1 MIGVGLMTTFKVDT
15 SSGKWIGYQVIAGF
29 GRGLGMQMVRT
40 SLRYRYSFFVSLNSD
55 VAPSLSSL
63 FKAV

>member
-15 SSGKWIGYQVIAGF
+15 SSAKWIGYQVIGGF

-40 SLRYRYSFFVSLNSD
+40 SLSSSVLIIVSPHL
-55 VAPSLSSL
+55 
-63 FKAV
+63 